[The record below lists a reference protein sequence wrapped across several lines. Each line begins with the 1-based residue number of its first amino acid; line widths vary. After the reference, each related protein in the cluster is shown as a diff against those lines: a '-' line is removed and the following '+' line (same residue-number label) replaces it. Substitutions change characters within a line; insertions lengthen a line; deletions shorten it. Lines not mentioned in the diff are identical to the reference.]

1 MPMSILRGSLKGLL
15 ALAALGLVGPASSA
29 QQGGVTTSYG
39 YAVYGTLK
47 YGPGFEHFDY
57 VNPDAPK
64 GGSFRTASQ
73 GAAFDS
79 LNPISLIGTIPVNEG
94 LMADTLMKQSRD
106 EGAAFYCLVCKT
118 ITWPADISWAE
129 FEIDP
134 RARFDDGTPITPE
147 DVIYS
152 VNLGKGLSLPWY
164 TRLMQTTESVVQTG
178 PNRVRINFK
187 IKNNPTLP
195 TVVALMPIMSKR
207 YWEKRDPFKPS
218 MEIPVGSGPYR
229 IVSATAGHSVIWR
242 RDPDYW
248 AKDHPIN
255 VGRWNYDTIRNDFY
269 RDAQI
274 LNESFRVGLSDLRL
288 NNNASDLRQEA
299 GMAAVRDG
307 DIRQVELPY
316 ENGAIFNNLTLNTRR
331 PFLADVRVR
340 KALLLAYDFEWV
352 KRAVLGGNYGRLQS
366 YIPNMEFEAHGLPT
380 GGELTILE
388 AHRDTLPPEIFTEE
402 PWLPTGGTR
411 ERMRANLIE
420 ARDLLRE
427 AGYRVV
433 NGKLVD
439 PRTRQPVKL
448 TLTAYSPLLIN
459 QTSLFIRNAAKL
471 GIEIRFRAVDA
482 AQMRLLSRNYD
493 FDILYYREVFAPQ
506 PTPGAGMMQ
515 LYTSQAADTPNQF
528 NRAGIKDPAIDDAI
542 NRMVAATDRQT
553 VVDMLRATDRILRF
567 KYYSIP
573 LAHSYPTPV
582 GQLSIS
588 YWDKFGRPE
597 REGTWNF
604 PYLSADT
611 WWVDPR
617 KEAALSHGVYR

>member
-1 MPMSILRGSLKGLL
+1 ML
-15 ALAALGLVGPASSA
+15 GPATSA

-57 VNPDAPK
+57 VNPEAPK

-73 GAAFDS
+73 GLSFDS
-79 LNPISLIGTIPVNEG
+79 LNQIALLGTIPPNEA
-94 LMADTLMKQSRD
+94 LMTDTLMKQSRD

-118 ITWPADISWAE
+118 VTWPADISWAE

-152 VNLGKGLSLPWY
+152 ANLGKGLALPFY
-164 TRLMQTTESVVQTG
+164 TRLVQTMESIEQTG

-187 IKNNPTLP
+187 MKNNPTLP
-195 TVVALMPIMSKR
+195 TVIALMPIMPQH

-218 MEIPVGSGPYR
+218 MDIPVNSGPYR
-229 IVSATAGHSVIWR
+229 IVSATAGHSVIWER
-242 RDPDYW
+242 NPDYW

-255 VGRWNYDTIRNDFY
+255 VGRWNYDTIRNDYY
-269 RDAQI
+269 RDAQM
-274 LNESFRVGLSDLRL
+274 LNESFRVGLSDLRI

-299 GMAAVRDG
+299 GMDAFRDG
-307 DIRQVELPY
+307 NIRNVELPY
-316 ENGAIFNNLTLNTRR
+316 DNGAIFNNLTLNSRR
-331 PFLADVRVR
+331 PFLSDVRVR

-380 GGELTILE
+380 GGELAILE
-388 AHRDTLPPEIFTEE
+388 AHRDTLPPEIFTQE
-402 PWLPTGGTR
+402 PWLPVGGSR

-433 NGKLVD
+433 DGKLID
-439 PRTRQPVKL
+439 PRTRQPVRL

-471 GIEIRFRAVDA
+471 GIEIHFRAVDA

-506 PTPGAGMMQ
+506 ATPGAGMMQ

-528 NRAGIKDPAIDDAI
+528 NRAGIREPAIDDAI
-542 NRMVAATDRQT
+542 SRMVAATDRKT
-553 VVDMLRATDRILRF
+553 VVDMLRAVDRILRF
-567 KYYSIP
+567 KYFSIP
-573 LAHSYPTPV
+573 LQHSYPTPV

-597 REGTWNF
+597 KEGTWNF

-611 WWVDPR
+611 WWVDRR
-617 KEAALSHGVYR
+617 KEAALSHGIYR

>member
-1 MPMSILRGSLKGLL
+1 ML
-15 ALAALGLVGPASSA
+15 ALFALALLGPATAA

-47 YGPGFEHFDY
+47 YGPGFQHFDY
-57 VNPDAPK
+57 VNPNAPK
-64 GGSFRTASQ
+64 GGSYRTATQ
-73 GAAFDS
+73 GATFDS
-79 LNPISLIGTIPVNEG
+79 LNQISLLGSIPVNAG
-94 LMADTLMKQSRD
+94 LMSDTLMKQSRD
-106 EGAAFYCLVCKT
+106 EGASFYCLVCKT

-134 RARFDDGTPITPE
+134 RARFDDGTPITAD

-152 VNLGKGLSLPWY
+152 ANLGKGLSLPWY
-164 TRLMQTTESVVQTG
+164 TRLMQTMASIEKTG

-187 IKNNPTLP
+187 MKNNPTLP
-195 TVVALMPIMSKR
+195 TVIALMPIMPKH

-218 MEIPVGSGPYR
+218 MEIPVNSGPYR
-229 IVSATAGHSVIWR
+229 IVSANAGHSVIWR
-242 RDPDYW
+242 RDPNYW

-255 VGRWNYDTIRNDFY
+255 VGRWNYDTIRNDYY
-269 RDAQI
+269 RDAQM
-274 LNESFRVGLSDLRL
+274 LNESFRAGLSDLRV
-288 NNNASDLRQEA
+288 NSNASDLRQEA
-299 GMAAVRDG
+299 GMDAFRDG
-307 DIRQVELPY
+307 DIRNERLRY
-316 ENGAIFNNLTLNTRR
+316 ENGAFFNSLTLNTRR
-331 PFLADVRVR
+331 PFQSDRRVR

-352 KRAVLGGNYGRLQS
+352 KRAVLGGEYGRLQS
-366 YIPNMEFEAHGLPT
+366 YIPNMEFEAHGLPSP
-380 GGELTILE
+380 GELRLLN
-388 AHRDTLPPEIFTEE
+388 AHRATLPPEIFTQE
-402 PWLPTGGTR
+402 PWLPVGGTR

-427 AGYRVV
+427 AGYRVHG
-433 NGKLVD
+433 GKLID
-439 PRTRQPVKL
+439 PRTRQPVRL

-471 GIEIRFRAVDA
+471 GIEINFRAVDA

-506 PTPGAGMMQ
+506 QTPGAGMMQ
-515 LYTSQAADTPNQF
+515 LYTSQAAATPNQF

-542 NRMVAATDRQT
+542 TQMVDATDRQT

-567 KYYSIP
+567 NYYSIP

-582 GQLSIS
+582 GELSIS
-588 YWDKFGRPE
+588 YWNKFGRPE
-597 REGTWNF
+597 IEGTWNF
-604 PYLSADT
+604 NYYTPDT
-611 WWVDPR
+611 WWVDRR